1 MVDQLL
7 GVPLGGRYVPRFVLG
22 EGGNARVYLA
32 DDHRT
37 GGAVALKVLLETRR
51 NVEGIARLEREGR
64 IAGPLN
70 HPNVCRVTDMGQLA
84 DNSPFIVMELLAGE
98 SLAARISRVGRF
110 PIDEAVDVIFQ
121 VLAGLSAAHRRGFV
135 HRDVTPTNI
144 FLTPVGPRSTLV
156 KVIDF
161 GGALAEDGSTPE
173 GLPLTAA
180 GIVVGTPLYMTPEQ
194 AQGSRV
200 FDSRTDIFVC
210 GTILYQLLTGQPR
223 FQAPNLRKLM
233 EAVAFRSPPPIPTLR
248 PDVPPGLVAVVEQAM
263 ARDRELRFATA
274 EAFQE
279 AMLHGAASAAPP
291 LPAQEPSSFDQSTVQ
306 LPHVGEADA
315 PWNLVTARRKPVA

>member
-1 MVDQLL
+1 MVDELL
-7 GVPLGGRYVPRFVLG
+7 GVLLGGRYVPRSALG
-22 EGGNARVYLA
+22 AGGNARVYLA
-32 DDHRT
+32 DDYRT
-37 GGAVALKVLLETRR
+37 GGSVALKVLHETRR
-51 NVEGIARLEREGR
+51 DVEGVARLEREGR
-64 IAGPLN
+64 IAGTLN

-84 DNSPFIVMELLAGE
+84 DSSPFIVMELLVGE
-98 SLAARISRVGRF
+98 SLATRISRVGRF
-110 PIDEAVDVIFQ
+110 AIDEAVDIVFQ
-121 VLAGLSAAHRRGFV
+121 VLAGLSAAHRRGIV
-135 HRDVTPTNI
+135 HRDVTPANV

-161 GGALAEDGSTPE
+161 GGALAEDGSAPE

-210 GTILYQLLTGQPR
+210 GTILYQMLTGQPR

-233 EAVAFRSPPPIPTLR
+233 EAVAFRSPPPIPTIR
-248 PDVPPGLVAVVEQAM
+248 PEVPPGLVAVVEQAM
-263 ARDRELRFATA
+263 ARDRALRFATA

-291 LPAQEPSSFDQSTVQ
+291 LSAPGPSSHDQATAQ
-306 LPHVGEADA
+306 LPNVGGDDA
-315 PWNLVTARRKPVA
+315 AWNLVTTRRKPVA